1 MCSIHLPRR
10 YLSIE
15 GPSPRKRSLRLPRR
29 TKHSSGSSAQSTY
42 LDKDVAYLLGLIVAR
57 GHFKRSDDFTKVVVS
72 ILRPKIN
79 ASRPAASTSRLGAS
93 GRLGALDL
101 RDRLEELVQT
111 SPRVS
116 WRGRSGTIHFSLANH
131 GMALRNL
138 LLLCGRHEPRAR
150 WELHP
155 SLLRAPRQV
164 RIHFLRGLLEASGT
178 PSSMTNLEFRIR
190 NRTLAQQVRQLFQ
203 ATLAVFPLQVPPDST
218 ARAQRLRVRSRD
230 LAKLG
235 LA

>member
-1 MCSIHLPRR
+1 MCSIHSPRR

-15 GPSPRKRSLRLPRR
+15 GSSPRKGSPRLPGRM
-29 TKHSSGSSAQSTY
+29 KHSSGSSAQSTY

-72 ILRPKIN
+72 VVRPKIN
-79 ASRPAASTSRLGAS
+79 VSKPATSTSRLGAS
-93 GRLGALDL
+93 GRLRALDL

-116 WRGRSGTIHFSLANH
+116 WRGRNGTIHFSLANH

-155 SLLRAPRQV
+155 SLFRAPRHV
-164 RIHFLRGLLEASGT
+164 RIYFLRGFLEASRT
-178 PSSMTNLEFRIR
+178 PSSMTSLEFRVR
-190 NRTLAQQVRQLFQ
+190 NRTLARQVRQLFQ
-203 ATLAVFPLQVPPDST
+203 ATLTISPHQVPPDST